1 MGFPSAKRILLNFLY
16 DLQSHIILHA
26 PHLLQTW
33 QHSLLSTSI
42 FMFKAKY
49 TYQSSNLTSQDEF
62 GAEVLLWLGFALSLG
77 LALLQWL
84 LATFFYIAV
93 KLLTSKHF

>member
-1 MGFPSAKRILLNFLY
+1 MIYNRILSFM
-16 DLQSHIILHA
+16 
-26 PHLLQTW
+26 HL
-33 QHSLLSTSI
+33 
-42 FMFKAKY
+42 
-49 TYQSSNLTSQDEF
+49 TYCKHGNTPFCQRQSSNLTSQDEF

>member
-1 MGFPSAKRILLNFLY
+1 MATLPFVNVYIYVS
-16 DLQSHIILHA
+16 
-26 PHLLQTW
+26 
-33 QHSLLSTSI
+33 
-42 FMFKAKY
+42 AKY